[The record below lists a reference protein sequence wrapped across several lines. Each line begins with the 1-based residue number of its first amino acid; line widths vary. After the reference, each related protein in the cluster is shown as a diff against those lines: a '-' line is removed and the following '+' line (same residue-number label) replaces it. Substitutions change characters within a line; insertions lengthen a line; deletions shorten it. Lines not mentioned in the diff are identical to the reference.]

1 MAKVPQLRLTNICK
15 KYGSNTVL
23 DNINLNVQPGEI
35 LFLVGKNGGGKS
47 TLFNIILNLIFPDQ
61 GSVEINS
68 ARQNVGS
75 CLTSLTLFPNKNAF
89 ENLKYYAMQ
98 LGIKK
103 FEISLNPLFP
113 LFTDEYKKPV
123 KGFSSGMKKIL
134 SLAIAFLPT
143 NLKLLLLDEPMEFL
157 DMHAKEIVKAALMNY
172 NKNGV
177 TLLIASHNPEDIS
190 YFKGDC
196 CFLVEGKIQQVIS
209 YLDII
214 ETHETILNAYQH
226 FNPEQ

>member
-35 LFLVGKNGGGKS
+35 LFLVGKNGSGKS
-47 TLFNIILNLIFPDQ
+47 TLFNIILNVIFPDQ

-113 LFTDEYKKPV
+113 LLIVDIKNQV
-123 KGFSSGMKKIL
+123 KDFFWGMKKSLQFLIL
-134 SLAIAFLPT
+134 FLLKILKFFLCKLSYFQVYFLFISLLNKNNF
-143 NLKLLLLDEPMEFL
+143 
-157 DMHAKEIVKAALMNY
+157 IVK
-172 NKNGV
+172 
-177 TLLIASHNPEDIS
+177 
-190 YFKGDC
+190 
-196 CFLVEGKIQQVIS
+196 
-209 YLDII
+209 
-214 ETHETILNAYQH
+214 
-226 FNPEQ
+226 

>member
-123 KGFSSGMKKIL
+123 KGFSSGMKKSYHWL
-134 SLAIAFLPT
+134 SLF
-143 NLKLLLLDEPMEFL
+143 
-157 DMHAKEIVKAALMNY
+157 
-172 NKNGV
+172 
-177 TLLIASHNPEDIS
+177 
-190 YFKGDC
+190 
-196 CFLVEGKIQQVIS
+196 
-209 YLDII
+209 YLR
-214 ETHETILNAYQH
+214 ILNYCCLMSQW
-226 FNPEQ
+226 NSLICMQRKSLRPL